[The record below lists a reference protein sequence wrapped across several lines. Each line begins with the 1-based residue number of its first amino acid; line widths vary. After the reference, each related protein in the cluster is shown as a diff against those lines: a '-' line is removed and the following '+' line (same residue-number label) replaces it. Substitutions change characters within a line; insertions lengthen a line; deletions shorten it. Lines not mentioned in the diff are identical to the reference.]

1 MESCQE
7 TQKRRYDIT
16 EFSILDLAKNDTN
29 LVLESAP
36 GLTEALIYG
45 GWKTQA
51 ETASMDSN
59 NKRNT
64 LIDRLNQNSLHSIQ
78 ELQQMTNIDSLRSLV
93 GLAYITTF
101 LKSKKIK
108 TTAWRESNYYEEQRN
123 ALIIAI
129 NNRGF
134 FEVSYLQSLSDVELY
149 NKGVQAFGMFSL
161 EIEN

>member
-1 MESCQE
+1 M
-7 TQKRRYDIT
+7 
-16 EFSILDLAKNDTN
+16 
-29 LVLESAP
+29 LESAP
-36 GLTEALIYG
+36 GLTEALIYS

-51 ETASMDSN
+51 ETASLDN
-59 NKRNT
+59 NDKRNT
-64 LIDRLNQNSLHSIQ
+64 LIVKLNQNSLHTIY
-78 ELQQMTNIDSLRSLV
+78 ELQQMTNVDTHKSLV
-93 GLAYITTF
+93 GLTYITTF

-149 NKGVQAFGMFSL
+149 NKGVKAFGMFSL